1 MKLDGAEHLNPF
13 AIGHGHVCGVNASGT
28 IHCWG
33 DADSLGGNVRSS
45 ADLPFGRNVMVSGLP
60 KVVRIASGWHTCAV
74 VADGRVACWGPNRN
88 GVLGDGT
95 TTRRLTPV
103 WVPSLNDA
111 ADVAVGDTSTCAL
124 TRDGRVL
131 CWGDNSYGQLG
142 DGTTETRMR
151 PTETKFCSLAPQPIF
166 PEPPPG
172 QPLVA
177 ALQRSQCLGACPVYS
192 VRVYA
197 DGSVIYRGD
206 TFVRVRGGRKARL
219 TGAEMQALHAA
230 FRDAKFLEMPYR
242 CGQVATDAPTARL
255 YYTGGGKA
263 RLISNY
269 HGCKEAPVRLAELEN
284 EVDRILGTD
293 RWVGNTGREESAP
306 DVEAFEP
313 PLSVPGVKTED
324 Q

>member
-1 MKLDGAEHLNPF
+1 ML
-13 AIGHGHVCGVNASGT
+13 
-28 IHCWG
+28 
-33 DADSLGGNVRSS
+33 
-45 ADLPFGRNVMVSGLP
+45 
-60 KVVRIASGWHTCAV
+60 
-74 VADGRVACWGPNRN
+74 VAG
-88 GVLGDGT
+88 
-95 TTRRLTPV
+95 
-103 WVPSLNDA
+103 LNDA
-111 ADVAVGDTSTCAL
+111 ADVAVGDTNTCVR
-124 TRDGRVL
+124 TRDGHVL
-131 CWGDNSYGQLG
+131 CWGENGYGQLG
-142 DGTTETRMR
+142 DGTTESRLQ
-151 PTETKFCSLAPQPIF
+151 PTETKFCSRAPQPIF
-166 PEPPPG
+166 PESPPG

-230 FRDAKFLEMPYR
+230 FRDARFLEIPYR

-255 YYTGGGKA
+255 YYTDGRKA

-269 HGCKEAPVRLAELEN
+269 HGCKGAPVRVAELEN
-284 EVDRILGTD
+284 EVDRIVGTD
-293 RWVGNTGREESAP
+293 RWVGNTGREKSAP

-324 Q
+324 QRGPRRNVMKWMVAFVLACSGCQDCSPRGQVAGPVIRRVLLSRRLTRISCGGFGRLPFSRRLTRISCGFGRLPSALVLGALASDV

>member
-1 MKLDGAEHLNPF
+1 L
-13 AIGHGHVCGVNASGT
+13 
-28 IHCWG
+28 
-33 DADSLGGNVRSS
+33 
-45 ADLPFGRNVMVSGLP
+45 GRNVIVSGLP

-74 VADGRVACWGPNRN
+74 VADGRVACWGRN
-88 GVLGDGT
+88 AYGQLGDGT
-95 TTRRLTPV
+95 TTRQLKPV
-103 WVPSLNDA
+103 WVAGLNDA
-111 ADVAVGDTSTCAL
+111 ADVAVGDSSTCVL

-131 CWGDNSYGQLG
+131 CWGENSYGQLG
-142 DGTTETRMR
+142 DGTTASRMHPTPTQLCRR
-151 PTETKFCSLAPQPIF
+151 PSEPVF

-172 QPLVA
+172 QPLIA
-177 ALQRSQCLGACPVYS
+177 ALQRSQCQISACPAYS

-230 FRDAKFLEMPYR
+230 FSDAGFLEMPYR
-242 CGQVATDAPTARL
+242 CGNVELDSPTARL
-255 YYTGGGKA
+255 YYTDGRKA

-269 HGCKEAPVRLAELEN
+269 HGCKDAPLRLAELEN
-284 EVDRILGTD
+284 AVDRILGTD
-293 RWVGNTGREESAP
+293 RWVGRTGREEFAR

-313 PLSVPGVKTED
+313 PLSVPGVKTEG